1 MKKILKTQKGSPIT
15 RSKYGVGKLIGG
27 ALYFHADYVND
38 VPFDFS
44 DYIEALYQFDE
55 HFDYNV
61 IKWNKK
67 TGNVTFFRSRE
78 FDAVHEPSAGHY
90 VTIKKNF
97 TAKKG
102 HTFQVW
108 HHKWLWVKDDY
119 KGFDVVASFKRSQ
132 QWLQLPDIE
141 FSKIGNKQYWETHYV
156 PRIKGFT
163 YHALKA

>member
-1 MKKILKTQKGSPIT
+1 MKKLKTRKGSLIK

-38 VPFDFS
+38 VPFNFS
-44 DYIEALYQFDE
+44 DYIEALYKFNNNF
-55 HFDYNV
+55 HYNV
-61 IKWNKK
+61 IKWDKK
-67 TGNVTFFRSRE
+67 RGNVTFFSSPE
-78 FDAVHEPSAGHY
+78 FNDVHEPSAGDY

-102 HTFQVW
+102 YTSKIW

-119 KGFDVVASFKRSQ
+119 KGFDVEESFNRSQ

-141 FSKIGNKQYWETHYV
+141 FARIGNKEYWEKHYV
-156 PRIKGFT
+156 PRINE
-163 YHALKA
+163 LR